1 MAVVLPVSKHRYAR
15 LRARNASRAAAAC
28 LAGALAGAFV
38 PAMAADMPLK
48 APAAPLAFDWT
59 GFYLGGHFGY
69 AAGTSNWTE
78 NAVATPGASVSG
90 SLNLFQPFNP
100 FDEAGSYFAGVQA
113 GYNRML
119 PNRLVLGVE
128 GDVSFPGF
136 PNLSGISIGGA
147 STFVTPAIGPET
159 YSETVLHSGTLRG
172 RLGYSPGAWL
182 FYATA
187 GFAWTYDSLTLT
199 QLANGTME
207 SAFHWR
213 LGWAAGAGVEAPVA
227 PHWTMKVEYLLT
239 NYGTSGVTFPA
250 AGQQF
255 VSDFA
260 LHQLRVG
267 LNYRFGDDAKSA
279 SGKSAAKDDDRLS
292 LHGQATFVEQTYPRI
307 RSPYQGQNSL
317 PASGEGR
324 ETYDLTLFAGM
335 RLWQG
340 AELWFNPEID
350 QGFGLGN
357 THGAA
362 GFPSAEA
369 YKEGSVYPYARIQ
382 RAFLRQ
388 TIDLGGKTEK
398 YDADQNVFAGTRT
411 ADRLVFTIG
420 RFAISDVFD
429 TNKYA
434 NNAKSDFLNWSL
446 VNAGTFDYA
455 GDGWGYTYGAAAEWY
470 RDRWTLRGGVFDLSA
485 TPASGNNPIS
495 GTLDPTFRQYQVVGE
510 IEERHDLWGQ
520 PGKLKVTGFLSHGR
534 AGFFSDAIALAQA
547 TGMPADITAVRGT
560 TDRTG
565 VSVKLEQQV
574 NDSVGVFARAGWAD
588 GRIEPWDFTDIDR
601 TVSGGVSINGKQW
614 GRSDDMVGIAGV
626 VNGIS
631 GVHQAFFNAGGL
643 GILVG
648 DGQLPHPG
656 PEQILEAYYSYALSS
671 AIKLSFDYQFIRN
684 PGYNTDRG
692 PVNAFAA
699 RFHWTF

>member
-1 MAVVLPVSKHRYAR
+1 MAVLSPNPKQRCAR
-15 LRARNASRAAAAC
+15 PLGLNASLAAAFC
-28 LAGALAGAFV
+28 LAATLGGAV
-38 PAMAADMPLK
+38 AADMPLK
-48 APAAPLAFDWT
+48 APAAALAFDWT

-69 AAGTSNWTE
+69 AAGSSNWTE
-78 NAVATPGASVSG
+78 NPIGTPGASVSG
-90 SLNLFQPFNP
+90 TLDLFQPFNP

-119 PNRLVLGVE
+119 PNRVVLGVE

-136 PNLSGISIGGA
+136 RNLSGISIGGA
-147 STFVTPAIGPET
+147 STFVTPTLGAET
-159 YSETVLHSGTLRG
+159 YSETVVHSGTLRG
-172 RLGYSPGAWL
+172 RIGYAPGAWL

-199 QLANGTME
+199 QLANGTLE
-207 SAFHWR
+207 SAFRWR

-227 PHWTMKVEYLLT
+227 PHWTMKVEYLFT
-239 NYGTSGVTFPA
+239 DYGTSGVTFPA

-267 LNYRFGDDAKSA
+267 LNYRFGDDTKSA
-279 SGKSAAKDDDRLS
+279 SGKSAAPDDDRLS
-292 LHGQATFVEQTYPRI
+292 LHGQATLVEQAYPRI

-317 PASGEGR
+317 PARGEGR
-324 ETYDLTLFAGM
+324 ETYDLTLFAGL

-340 AELWFNPEID
+340 AELWFNPELD

-357 THGAA
+357 THGVA

-369 YKEGSVYPYARIQ
+369 YKEGSVYPYSRIQ

-398 YDADQNVFAGTRT
+398 VDADTNVFAGSRT

-420 RFAISDVFD
+420 RFGINDIFD

-434 NNAKSDFLNWSL
+434 SNAKSDFLNWSL

-455 GDGWGYTYGAAAEWY
+455 GDAWGYTYGAAAEWY
-470 RDRWTLRGGVFDLSA
+470 EGRWTWRAGAFDLSA
-485 TPASGNNPIS
+485 TPAGGIS
-495 GTLDPTFRQYQVVGE
+495 PLAGSLDPTFRQYQLLGE
-510 IEERHDLWGQ
+510 IEERHELWGQ
-520 PGKLKVTGFLSHGR
+520 PGKLKVTGFLSHGA
-534 AGFFSDAIALAQA
+534 AGFFADAIALAQA
-547 TGMPADITAVRGT
+547 TGQPADITAVRMT
-560 TDRTG
+560 SNRPG
-565 VSVKLEQQV
+565 VSVNFEQQV
-574 NDSVGVFARAGWAD
+574 NDMVGVFARAGWAD

-601 TVSGGVSINGKQW
+601 TLSGGVSINGKQW
-614 GRSDDMVGIAGV
+614 GRSDDTVGIAGV
-626 VNGIS
+626 VNGIT
-631 GVHQAFFNAGGL
+631 GVHQAFLNAGGL
-643 GILVG
+643 GILIG

-656 PEQILEAYYSYALSS
+656 PERILEAYYSYALSS
-671 AIKLSFDYQFIRN
+671 STKLSFDYQFIVN

-692 PVNAFAA
+692 PVNVFAG
-699 RFHWTF
+699 RVHWQF

>member
-1 MAVVLPVSKHRYAR
+1 MAVVLPISNQR
-15 LRARNASRAAAAC
+15 RARALRF
-28 LAGALAGAFV
+28 AGAAYLLSTLSGAFA
-38 PAMAADMPLK
+38 PAIAADMPLK

-59 GFYLGGHFGY
+59 GFYVGGHFGY
-69 AAGTSNWTE
+69 AAGTSHWTE
-78 NAVATPGASVSG
+78 TPVGVPGPSVSG
-90 SLNLFQPFNP
+90 SLNLFQPFGP

-119 PNRLVLGVE
+119 PNRVVLGVE
-128 GDVSFPGF
+128 GDVSFPSF
-136 PNLSGISIGGA
+136 PDLSGISIGGA
-147 STFVTPAIGPET
+147 STFVTPALGPET
-159 YSETVLHSGTLRG
+159 YSETVVHSGTLRG
-172 RLGYSPGAWL
+172 RIGYAPGSWL

-227 PHWTMKVEYLLT
+227 PHWTMKVEYLFT
-239 NYGTSGVTFPA
+239 DYGTSGVTFPA

-255 VSDFA
+255 VSDWA

-267 LNYRFGDDAKSA
+267 LNYRFGDDAKKPSA
-279 SGKSAAKDDDRLS
+279 GKSAAPDDDRLS
-292 LHGQATFVEQTYPRI
+292 LHGQATFVEQAYPRI

-324 ETYDLTLFAGM
+324 ETFDMTLFAGL

-350 QGFGLGN
+350 QGFGIGN
-357 THGAA
+357 THGVA
-362 GFPSAEA
+362 GYTSGEA

-398 YDADQNVFAGTRT
+398 YDADMNVFAGTRT

-420 RFAISDVFD
+420 RFGINDIFD

-434 NNAKSDFLNWSL
+434 NNPKSDFLNWSL
-446 VNAGTFDYA
+446 INAGTFDYA
-455 GDGWGYTYGAAAEWY
+455 GDAWGYTYGAAAEWY
-470 RDRWTLRGGVFDLSA
+470 QGRWTLRGGVFDLSA
-485 TPASGNNPIS
+485 TPAGGIS
-495 GTLDPTFRQYQVVGE
+495 PLAGSLDPTFRQYQLVGE

-520 PGKLKVTGFLSHGR
+520 PGKLKLTAFLSHGA
-534 AGFFSDAIALAQA
+534 AGAFADAIALAQA
-547 TGMPADITAVRGT
+547 TGQPADITAVRMT
-560 TDRTG
+560 TNRPG
-565 VSVKLEQQV
+565 VSVNLEQQV
-574 NDSVGVFARAGWAD
+574 NDTVGVFARAGWAD
-588 GRIEPWDFTDIDR
+588 GNIEPWDFADIDR

-614 GRSDDMVGIAGV
+614 GRADDTVGIAGV

-643 GILVG
+643 GILIG

-656 PEQILEAYYSYALSS
+656 PEQIFEAYYSYSVS
-671 AIKLSFDYQFIRN
+671 ASTKLSFDYQFVVN

-692 PVNAFAA
+692 PANVFSG

>member
-1 MAVVLPVSKHRYAR
+1 MADLLPISEHM
-15 LRARNASRAAAAC
+15 RAPAAYFAAAAC
-28 LAGALAGAFV
+28 LVATLSGAFA
-38 PAMAADMPLK
+38 PALAADMPLK
-48 APAAPLAFDWT
+48 APAALYSFDWT
-59 GFYLGGHFGY
+59 GFYVGGHFGY
-69 AAGTSNWTE
+69 AGGTSNWTE
-78 NAVATPGASVSG
+78 TPAGTPGPSVPG
-90 SLNLFQPFNP
+90 SFDLFQPFGP

-119 PNRLVLGVE
+119 PNRVVLGVE

-136 PNLSGISIGGA
+136 RPLSGITIGGA
-147 STFVTPAIGPET
+147 STFVTPLLGPET

-172 RLGYSPGAWL
+172 RIGYAPGTWL

-227 PHWTMKVEYLLT
+227 PHWTMKVEYLFT
-239 NYGTSGVTFPA
+239 DYGTSGVTFPA

-255 VSDFA
+255 SSDFA

-267 LNYRFGDDAKSA
+267 LNYHFGDDAKSA
-279 SGKSAAKDDDRLS
+279 SGKSAPDDDRLS
-292 LHGQATFVEQTYPRI
+292 LHGQATFVEQAYPRI
-307 RSPYQGQNSL
+307 RSPYQGQHSL
-317 PASGEGR
+317 AASGEGR
-324 ETYDLTLFAGM
+324 ETFDLTLFAGL

-357 THGAA
+357 THGVA

-369 YKEGSVYPYARIQ
+369 YKEGSVYPYSRIQ

-388 TIDLGGKTEK
+388 TIDLGGQTEK
-398 YDADQNVFAGTRT
+398 VDADMNVFAGSRT
-411 ADRLVFTIG
+411 ADRVVFTVG
-420 RFAISDVFD
+420 LFAINDIFD

-434 NNAKSDFLNWSL
+434 NNGKTDFLNWSL
-446 VNAGTFDYA
+446 INAGTFDYA
-455 GDGWGYTYGAAAEWY
+455 GDAWSYTYGAAAEWY
-470 RDRWTLRGGVFDLSA
+470 HGRWTLRAGVFDLSA
-485 TPASGNNPIS
+485 TPAGGDSPLAGS
-495 GTLDPTFRQYQVVGE
+495 LDSTLRQNQVVAE
-510 IEERHDLWGQ
+510 IEERHELWGQ
-520 PGKLKVTGFLSHGR
+520 PGKLKVTGFLSHGN
-534 AGFFSDAIALAQA
+534 AGLFADAIALAQA
-547 TGMPADITAVRGT
+547 TGQPADITAVRST
-560 TDRTG
+560 TNRTG
-565 VSVKLEQQV
+565 VSVNLEQQV
-574 NDSVGVFARAGWAD
+574 NDTVGVFARAGWAD
-588 GRIEPWDFTDIDR
+588 GNIEPWDFTDIDR
-601 TVSGGVSINGKQW
+601 TISGGVSINGKQW
-614 GRSDDMVGIAGV
+614 GRSDDTVGIAGV
-626 VNGIS
+626 VNGIT
-631 GVHQAFFNAGGL
+631 GVHQAFLNAGGL

-671 AIKLSFDYQFIRN
+671 SAKLSFDYQFIVN

-692 PVNAFAA
+692 PANVFAA
-699 RFHWTF
+699 RYHWTF